1 MTKISTVTLLTL
13 GLLALMAFLPQ
24 SATATKAL
32 AQQEDLTCTSCH
44 DKPGSKLLTDKGK
57 YFELMGSL
65 DGYDQIQTQFEKCTT
80 CHVSKPGS
88 EKLTKTGKKYQWV
101 AGDMA
106 GLQIWLMDQHPTP
119 AERLED
125 QEEEN

>member
-65 DGYDQIQTQFEKCTT
+65 DGYDRIETQFEKCTT
-80 CHVSKPGS
+80 CHVRKPGS
-88 EKLTKTGKKYQWV
+88 ERLTKTGKKYQWV
-101 AGDMA
+101 AGDME

-119 AERLED
+119 AEELED
-125 QEEEN
+125 QKEKN